1 MFHCLVLTFY
11 SVDSIE
17 NWGVFLSYNQES
29 KSNACDFFA
38 IYSVALLG
46 DYYDL

>member
-1 MFHCLVLTFY
+1 MFDCLVLTFY

-17 NWGVFLSYNQES
+17 NWRVFLSYNQEL
-29 KSNACDFFA
+29 KSNKSEFFA
-38 IYSVALLG
+38 ICFVALAG